1 MNLEPIVIPTNPFW
15 KVLRTF
21 GRDEFYAGVIS
32 ILITGCLEAIF
43 WLRNIPPG
51 TGTILVLAFAGP
63 IFEKIGFFVGHFR
76 DALRVHQ
83 ETPKDIQKPLS
94 YYLKKA
100 FQGGA
105 KSLVQDI
112 LVHDPIYAGLM
123 VGGMHFHS
131 GTPAFIL
138 VPIAFGL
145 AVILVAALEVGVH
158 EIRYHLFRK
167 KLKSLGFERESYL
180 ESRLYLEPNFDPQQV
195 ITQLRDK
202 FFPGSDIR
210 TLEYQDNYC
219 LGCEELPEFNSRS
232 GKLRIRNRGPLDK
245 PDEWVNTVQLVYT
258 RAVEDSDGLS
268 QFRCFPLRKD
278 KFYRVMRG
286 KTPPT
291 YGATTQEALKWA
303 MGPCQPL
310 EHYGWVEAL
319 PCGRMGIATMVR
331 DHSHPLYPI
340 TFTRQ
345 VVHSKELLISVDS
358 VKGFHLIEIKAYP
371 PHAQRL
377 KEAMRYVMH
386 HFPVMQMTHG
396 KSELA
401 RLLKFDEVAA

>member
-1 MNLEPIVIPTNPFW
+1 MDVEPIVIPANPFW

-32 ILITGCLEAIF
+32 IVVTGCLEIIF
-43 WLRNIPPG
+43 WLRGIPPG

-76 DALRVHQ
+76 DAFRVHQ
-83 ETPKDIQKPLS
+83 ETPLDIRKPLTH
-94 YYLKKA
+94 YLKRA

-105 KSLVQDI
+105 KSLAQDV

-123 VGGMHFHS
+123 LGGMHFHG
-131 GTPAFIL
+131 GTPAFVL
-138 VPIAFGL
+138 VPIAFGI

-158 EIRYHLFRK
+158 EVRYRLFQK
-167 KLKSLGFERESYL
+167 KLTSLGFVRESYL
-180 ESRLYLEPNFDPQQV
+180 ESRLYLEPNFDPQHV
-195 ITQLRDK
+195 ITKLRDK
-202 FFPGSDIR
+202 FFQGIPIR

-232 GKLRIRNRGPLDK
+232 GKLRLRNRGHLDK
-245 PDEWVNTVQLVYT
+245 PDEWVNTIQLIYT
-258 RAVEDSDGLS
+258 RAVEDSDDLS

-278 KFYRVMRG
+278 KFYKMMSG
-286 KTPPT
+286 M
-291 YGATTQEALKWA
+291 TQGSDTDEALKIA
-303 MGPCQPL
+303 LGP
-310 EHYGWVEAL
+310 L
-319 PCGRMGIATMVR
+319 PNNSWIKHLHCPHQ
-331 DHSHPLYPI
+331 DHSHPLYSI
-340 TFTRQ
+340 DFTRQ
-345 VVHSKELLISVDS
+345 VVHNNELLISVDS
-358 VKGFHLIEIKAYP
+358 VKGFHLVEIKAYP

-401 RLLKFDEVAA
+401 RMLKFDEVVA

>member
-1 MNLEPIVIPTNPFW
+1 MNVDPIVIPANPFW

-32 ILITGCLEAIF
+32 ILVTGCLEVFF
-43 WLRNIPPG
+43 WLQGIPPG
-51 TGTILVLAFAGP
+51 AGTILVLAFAGP

-76 DALRVHQ
+76 DALRVYQ
-83 ETPKDIQKPLS
+83 ETPKDIQKPLT
-94 YYLKKA
+94 YYLKRA

-105 KSLVQDI
+105 KSLAQDI

-123 VGGMHFHS
+123 LGGMHFNS

-138 VPIAFGL
+138 VPIAFGV

-167 KLKSLGFERESYL
+167 KLASLGFARESYL

-195 ITQLRDK
+195 ITKLRDK
-202 FFPGSDIR
+202 FFPGVPIR

-232 GKLRIRNRGPLDK
+232 GKLRIRNRGHLDK
-245 PDEWVNTVQLVYT
+245 PDEWVNTVQLIYT

-278 KFYRVMRG
+278 KFYKLM
-286 KTPPT
+286 PPWIT
-291 YGATTQEALKWA
+291 RTLGETTEDALKYA
-303 MGPCQPL
+303 MGLPL
-310 EHYGWVEAL
+310 SLRADPYWIKQLHC
-319 PCGRMGIATMVR
+319 PHP
-331 DHSHPLYPI
+331 DHSHSHPLYPI
-340 TFTRQ
+340 TFVRQ

-358 VKGFHLIEIKAYP
+358 VNGFHLVEIKAYP
-371 PHAQRL
+371 AHAQRL

-401 RLLKFDEVAA
+401 RMLKFEEVVA